1 MTQINSIP
9 IKNIFHM
16 LLYAWDRVWDAGLL
30 DVTELEKC
38 QTVKQLLSRI
48 LLNAAKS
55 VLKRGLDQGYIENT
69 ELLQQLRGRVNFTDS
84 LQAISKNTLALVCN
98 YEVFN
103 YDVVQNQIVKSTIEM
118 LLRSSDPDFDAT
130 LLSELE
136 LLHFRMKAIASIRL
150 KESTFRSVQ
159 LHSNN
164 GVYRLLLSVCLL
176 IYRSALVSEESGSIR
191 FLDCIQN
198 ARQMHSLFEDFLRNF
213 YKIRQHDFNVR
224 SQKLRFSDNSTGIIP
239 EMQTDISLENSERVI
254 IIDAKFY
261 QNIFQENRYG
271 QSKIRN
277 AHLNQLHTYL
287 SAYEQT
293 YNRKA
298 EGMLIYAEGSDSV
311 CHTEQILGYTHSYKS
326 IDLLQEWSLI
336 EEDLLSFL
344 N

>member
-9 IKNIFHM
+9 IKNIYHM
-16 LLYAWDRVWDAGLL
+16 LLYAWDKVWDAGLL
-30 DVTELEKC
+30 DVAELEKC
-38 QTVKQLLSRI
+38 TSVKHLLTRI

-55 VLKRGLDQGYIENT
+55 VLKRGLDRGYIENT
-69 ELLQQLRGRVNFTDS
+69 ELLQQLRGRVNFSDS
-84 LQAISKNTLALVCN
+84 LHAISKNTLALVCN
-98 YEVFN
+98 FEVFN
-103 YDVVQNQIVKSTIEM
+103 CDVVQNQIVKSTIEM
-118 LLRSSDPDFDAT
+118 LLRSSNQDFDAT
-130 LLSELE
+130 LFSELE
-136 LLHFRMKAIASIRL
+136 LLHFRMKAITSIKL
-150 KESTFRSVQ
+150 NEATFKKVQ

-176 IYRSALVSEESGSIR
+176 IHRNTLVSEESGSIK
-191 FLDCIQN
+191 FLDCIHDVK
-198 ARQMHSLFEDFLRNF
+198 QMHGLFENFLRNF
-213 YKIRQHDFNVR
+213 YKLRQRDFNVR
-224 SQKLRFSDNSTGIIP
+224 SQRLQFSDDSTGIIP

-261 QNIFQENRYG
+261 QNIFQETRYG
-271 QSKIRN
+271 QKKIRN

-293 YNRKA
+293 HNRKA

-326 IDLLQEWSLI
+326 INLLQEWPLI
-336 EEDLLSFL
+336 EIDLLSFL